1 MGEITRQLFAGAM
14 GAITR
19 QFVVSR
25 MLYILRHIMPL
36 VAHSFPC
43 LIWFFRVS
51 SAIQGEKIRGIS
63 GRNMLKG
70 RGIRE
75 GLGAGRKPWLA
86 RAFSRCIH
94 FPVLWLSWIFYWVK
108 INACSWWWGEFQK
121 SNLIINLWSQNFPL
135 LFFVLTLRQTE
146 KLVNHRCLGVHWK
159 QPVILKVL
167 LSKNKL
173 PCDCLEILFKRIW

>member
-19 QFVVSR
+19 HFVVCR

-51 SAIQGEKIRGIS
+51 SAMQGEKIRGIS
-63 GRNMLKG
+63 GRNVLKG

-75 GLGAGRKPWLA
+75 GLGAGRKRWLA

-94 FPVLWLSWIFYWVK
+94 FTVSRLSWIFYWVK

-121 SNLIINLWSQNFPL
+121 SNLIISLWSFEEEMGFSSVTSRL
-135 LFFVLTLRQTE
+135 LIKR
-146 KLVNHRCLGVHWK
+146 
-159 QPVILKVL
+159 VL
-167 LSKNKL
+167 LML
-173 PCDCLEILFKRIW
+173 T